1 MATAV
6 LSCSIPVA
14 EYLATIYHP
23 DCDYIDGELKERN
36 LGETPH
42 SGLQIYLGALFVF
55 HEASWGLRAFT
66 EQRVQINST
75 RFRIPDLCAIPLGDS
90 VGPII
95 RTAPTLCIE
104 ILSPGDTLGSLE
116 RRIAD
121 YVSLGVPNIWLIDP
135 VERLAWTAD
144 ANGIH
149 PLSTGE
155 FTLEN
160 TPVRIALADL
170 YARLDR
176 LEAGN

>member
-1 MATAV
+1 MATAI
-6 LSCSIPVA
+6 LSCQISVA
-14 EYLATIYHP
+14 EYLATTYRP
-23 DCDYIDGELKERN
+23 DCDYLDGEVKERN

-42 SGLQIYLGALFVF
+42 SGLQGFLAALFFVHETDWNLRVF
-55 HEASWGLRAFT
+55 P
-66 EQRVQINST
+66 EQRLQITPT
-75 RFRIPDLCAIPLGDS
+75 RYRIPDLLLVPLGQPT
-90 VGPII
+90 GPII

-144 ANGIH
+144 ANGIR
-149 PLSTGE
+149 PLTTGE